1 MTERFSSTLSSTP
14 RSAKRT
20 GNRLHRRALLGA
32 GTAAAASVMLGAAG
46 RQTFANQASEP
57 RKLKLAWN
65 ASAICTASAPVAQ
78 ESGIF
83 ADNGLEIEFVNFGSS
98 TEQLLEA
105 IATGK
110 ADAGVGMALRW
121 LKPLEQGFDVNI
133 TAGIHGGCM
142 RLIGSTA
149 QGITTLQ
156 DLVGKTIATADMAS
170 PGKNFFSIMLAKNGI
185 DPERDVT
192 WRQFPGDV
200 LPLTFDKGEA
210 AAFVDGDPKTWL
222 WLKQY
227 PDTLTEVATNLT
239 GEYANRTCC
248 IVGIRGSLVR
258 DEPEIAKVLTQSLLD
273 AAHIVGEDPAVGAA
287 AFAKYG
293 GEGSVEDLTAMLLDQ
308 HHTHQPVG
316 DELKENIAAYAEE
329 LKLVN
334 VFQQNTDPQEFA
346 NKVYANV
353 LT

>member
-1 MTERFSSTLSSTP
+1 MTTPSTSTTSRRAP
-14 RSAKRT
+14 RSSS
-20 GNRLHRRALLGA
+20 RLHRRALLGA
-32 GTAAAASVMLGAAG
+32 GTAAAAAAMLGTAG
-46 RQTFANQASEP
+46 RQALAWQASEP

-78 ESGIF
+78 EEGIF

-142 RLIGSTA
+142 RLIGSTE
-149 QGITTLQ
+149 QGITTLES
-156 DLVGKTIATADMAS
+156 LRGKVIGTADMAS
-170 PGKNFFSIMLAKNGI
+170 PGRNFFSILLAKNGI

-192 WRQFPGDV
+192 WTQFPGDV
-200 LPLTFDKGEA
+200 LPLTLEKGEA

-222 WLKQY
+222 WLKEY
-227 PDTLTEVATNLT
+227 PDTLTEIATNMT
-239 GEYANRTCC
+239 GEYAHRTCC

-258 DEPEIAKVLTQSLLD
+258 DEPAIASALTRSLL
-273 AAHIVGEDPAVGAA
+273 AGGEIVGKQPEVGAA

-293 GEGSVEDLTAMLLDQ
+293 GQG
-308 HHTHQPVG
+308 
-316 DELKENIAAYAEE
+316 
-329 LKLVN
+329 
-334 VFQQNTDPQEFA
+334 
-346 NKVYANV
+346 
-353 LT
+353 